1 MKLPWNDKRSN
12 RTLLA
17 VFPVIIFLTI
27 VWIVPLPA
35 LETPGGKMQTVSV
48 SLGGKTIRAVLAN
61 TSESRMQ
68 GLLGWNSLDEETG
81 MLLDFLI
88 DAQSAI
94 HMQGMKFPIDAIWA
108 DANGEIKLIYQD
120 IQPDKGLTYPSMFP
134 SRYCLEVK
142 AGFCKKYGVQAG
154 QKLKF
159 VADQEK

>member
-1 MKLPWNDKRSN
+1 MNLEQKDKSSYCV
-12 RTLLA
+12 TLTALLA
-17 VFPVIIFLTI
+17 SIFLTI
-27 VWIVPLPA
+27 AWIGRLPA
-35 LETPGGKMQTVSV
+35 LETPGGRMQTVAV

-68 GLLGWNSLDEETG
+68 GLLGWNSIDEETG

-88 DAQSAI
+88 DAQGAI

-108 DANGEIKLIYQD
+108 DTNGEIKLIYQD
-120 IQPDKGLTYPSMFP
+120 IQPDRGLTYPSMFP

-154 QKLKF
+154 QTLRF
-159 VADQEK
+159 GVFEEK

>member
-1 MKLPWNDKRSN
+1 MNPLPSEQRSY
-12 RTLLA
+12 RTALTAL
-17 VFPVIIFLTI
+17 VVGILLTI
-27 VWIVPLPA
+27 VWIGPLPA
-35 LETPGGKMQTVSV
+35 LETPGGKMQTVAV
-48 SLGGKTIRAVLAN
+48 SLGGKTIHAVLAN

-68 GLLGWNSLDEETG
+68 GLLGWNSIDEETG

-142 AGFCKKYGVQAG
+142 AGFCKKYGVRAG

-159 VADQEK
+159 VAD